1 MTTSATTSTAE
12 PTEQQEPVCRYCG
25 GRRYVYLDVPPD
37 DRRYGKAVPCVC
49 QRAALRAE
57 QAATLRRASNLQH
70 LSAMS
75 FDSFITDRYDSP
87 QLTMALQEARSAAQA
102 YAANPQGWLV
112 LTGSYGSGKTHL
124 AAAIANYRVDR
135 GLPTLFVVVPDLL
148 DTLRATFAPD
158 SASDYDD
165 TLEQVRNIELLVLD
179 DLGTQHTTPWA
190 AEKLYQILNHRYTAK
205 LPTVIT
211 TNQLLSDM
219 DPRLASRLG
228 DTALVDVIPIM
239 APDFRASAGE
249 RQGGDDAF
257 GSLDMYA
264 GLSFDNLSERRDEL
278 DAAQSAILRKA
289 IRLVEQFAENP
300 FNWLVLRGPYGVG
313 KTHLAAAAANKVR
326 NQGGFV
332 RFLVV
337 ADLLDHLRAGYQPG
351 SVTSFDRRFSE
362 LRRSKLLVLDDL
374 GTHSSTAWAQEKL
387 FQLLN
392 HRYVAHEATIITISA
407 YDWDHLDDRLKTRLL
422 DSSVATIID
431 LDIPG
436 YRGATRTG
444 TAPRRSTR
452 RREP

>member
-1 MTTSATTSTAE
+1 MTTSEIPSTEASAE
-12 PTEQQEPVCRYCG
+12 RQEPVCPYCRG
-25 GRRYVYLDVPPD
+25 LGFVYLDVPPV
-37 DRRYGKAVPCVC
+37 DRRYGRAVPCIC
-49 QRAALRAE
+49 QRTARRAE
-57 QAATLRRASNLQH
+57 QTAALRRASNLQH
-70 LSAMS
+70 LSDMT
-75 FDSFITDRYDSP
+75 FETFITDRYDSP

-102 YAANPQGWLV
+102 YAANPLGWLV

-135 GLPTLFVVVPDLL
+135 ARPTLFIVVPDLL

-158 SASDYDD
+158 SATDYDD
-165 TLEQVRNIELLVLD
+165 TLEQVRNIDLLVLD

-211 TNQLLSDM
+211 TNQSLSDM

-239 APDFRASAGE
+239 APDYRASAGE

-264 GLSFDNLSERRDEL
+264 GLSFDNLSDRRDEL
-278 DAAQSAILRKA
+278 DAAQCALLRKA
-289 IRLVEQFAENP
+289 IRQVEQFAENP
-300 FNWLVLRGPYGVG
+300 SNWLVLRGPYGVG

-351 SVTSFDRRFSE
+351 SATSFDRRFSE

-374 GTHSSTAWAQEKL
+374 GSHSSTAWAQEKL

-407 YDWDHLDDRLKTRLL
+407 YDWDHLDERLKTRLL

-431 LDIPG
+431 LQVPG
-436 YRGATRTG
+436 YRGATRPRAT
-444 TAPRRSTR
+444 PRRSTR
-452 RREP
+452 RRES